1 MANNRNRRAD
11 ELRRREEGVARAEAG
26 LSPRPRGRPVGW
38 KKKVH
43 HKTAAKL
50 EREAESQAR
59 KDSLET
65 SDEPAEERPKKRRR
79 RTKSVPPAEGRRTSC
94 RDRQPPSN
102 YIAEPSRHPGH
113 VSSGYKGSITRIL
126 NNAAKE
132 KESRDR
138 LVNVHKKAAT
148 HYKQKALEAIDELKV
163 LKAAKQELVTEE
175 EKETESTSHSPYGT
189 RRDV

>member
-1 MANNRNRRAD
+1 M
-11 ELRRREEGVARAEAG
+11 
-26 LSPRPRGRPVGW
+26 S
-38 KKKVH
+38 
-43 HKTAAKL
+43 
-50 EREAESQAR
+50 
-59 KDSLET
+59 
-65 SDEPAEERPKKRRR
+65 
-79 RTKSVPPAEGRRTSC
+79 
-94 RDRQPPSN
+94 DRQPPSN
-102 YIAEPSRHPGH
+102 YIAEPSRHPGN

-132 KESRDR
+132 AESRDR
-138 LVNVHKKAAT
+138 LVSVHKKAAT